1 MQLPKEGDEWPSPY
15 SGLVYRWSAVRS
27 CWVSTGKVVDM
38 PDELSDLA
46 RRILDEWAEEV
57 LALCKDECESNGNKE
72 ERI

>member
-1 MQLPKEGDEWPSPY
+1 
-15 SGLVYRWSAVRS
+15 
-27 CWVSTGKVVDM
+27 M